1 MISQISCKN
10 CGTRV
15 AVPGNRNDFRC
26 DSCNFWHW
34 GYVTVVDLPLT
45 DKEKLELLYLKQVA
59 ELDRAEIL
67 FLEDKKLEKLQGA
80 QKPLSESSG
89 AINVLEETP
98 SRSTQ
103 KSKRPA
109 EKPIDKQPSGRTSE
123 SSDSKNRPAGEVVGW
138 LVVKTEGKES
148 REYALFEGSNRI
160 GRKTESDAPDI
171 PVEADSYTSRSHA
184 EIMIEKKNNGDYQ
197 YFIFDGSDNRQ
208 QRPSLNGTYLN
219 GQSDRIPPNTKI
231 NLKDGTT
238 IQTGLTKLVFK
249 ALAKEKTTE
258 EIFTEAIQQ
267 DYERTISVKDF
278 QRKTDH

>member
-80 QKPLSESSG
+80 QKPYAED
-89 AINVLEETP
+89 LEAGDVPDVTP
-98 SRSTQ
+98 SRPEPPGKPPT
-103 KSKRPA
+103 
-109 EKPIDKQPSGRTSE
+109 EKPIEKQSSGKTYPPSDLKQRQDAE
-123 SSDSKNRPAGEVVGW
+123 AVGW

-148 REYALFEGSNRI
+148 KEYALFEGSNRI
-160 GRKTESDAPDI
+160 GRKTASDAPDI

-184 EIMIEKKNNGDYQ
+184 EIMIEKRPSGDYV
-197 YFIFDGSDNRQ
+197 YFIVDGSDNRQ

-219 GQSDRIPPNTKI
+219 GQSERIPPNTKI
-231 NLKDGTT
+231 ILNDGTT

-249 ALAKEKTTE
+249 AVTKEKTTE